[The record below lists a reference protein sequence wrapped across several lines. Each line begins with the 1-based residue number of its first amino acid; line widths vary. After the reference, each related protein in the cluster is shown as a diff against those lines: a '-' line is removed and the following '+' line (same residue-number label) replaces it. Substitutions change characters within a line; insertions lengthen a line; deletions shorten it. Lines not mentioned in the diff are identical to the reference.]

1 MQQSIFR
8 RTFLVNTGKNVLSLF
23 GLQQWM
29 IASIADTMGR
39 TITGSYQGMVTFPDG
54 SQVAVLFVFHA
65 DGTLS
70 ETNVKTNNPGLGTW
84 RYTGSDAQGLVTFS
98 YTLREFLIES
108 GTFTGTV
115 HVFQQATLS
124 PSGETFSA
132 SGEGILLDPE
142 GKELVSNHTSTYATR
157 F

>member
-8 RTFLVNTGKNVLSLF
+8 RTFLASTGKNVLSLF
-23 GLQQWM
+23 GLQQWLTSSVVDPRGGNV
-29 IASIADTMGR
+29 A
-39 TITGSYQGMVTFPDG
+39 GSYQGAVTFPDG
-54 SQVAVLFVFHA
+54 SKVASLFVFHA

-84 RYTGSDAQGLVTFS
+84 RHTGSDAQGLVTFS

-124 PSGETFSA
+124 LSGETFSA
-132 SGEGILLDPE
+132 SGEGILLGPE
-142 GKELVSNHTSTYATR
+142 GKELVRNHTSTYATR

>member
-8 RTFLVNTGKNVLSLF
+8 RTFLANTGKNVLSLF

-29 IASIADTMGR
+29 IASTTDTIGR
-39 TITGSYQGMVTFPDG
+39 TITGSYQGAVTFPDG
-54 SQVAVLFVFHA
+54 SKVAVLLVFHA

-84 RYTGSDAQGLVTFS
+84 RHTGSDAQGLVTFS
-98 YTLREFLIES
+98 YVMREFLVES

-124 PSGETFSA
+124 LSGETFSA

-142 GKELVSNHTSTYATR
+142 GKELLRNHTSTHATR